1 MFVCRMYRVLNNG
14 GLDIR
19 SAVSRS
25 SPAISTEKVAR
36 PGGASK
42 SVFYKSGPSHAHN
55 HASYTRAGN
64 QTRNEREERNQ
75 DILRRNSAEAR
86 HEERSAININRR
98 VNDPG
103 QSQVNH
109 RGERRYCALCSETT
123 SIVKPNL
130 SLVKHK
136 HESSLVWRTEAPM
149 LPDGKYPCHTCEI
162 GYHSA
167 CLRDLQPYTRN
178 RYPVIVSSSILHQ
191 FLGRGNYGIKKDII
205 HVERCTIP
213 GALVHDLHH
222 AVAVT
227 YYPIGMPVDIL
238 FCGGLNDVG
247 RGRSALEVICAL
259 TFFAENVKHNLPG
272 SSFAVCS
279 LPLPPSLCRFDG
291 DNHPRKTGFVN
302 RKTTIIEL
310 NLRIADFNE
319 LQSRQSGVQTDAAPK
334 FHTRGIRTSR
344 PARPLVQKASNI
356 MEACIGHRW
365 SAWREEFPAYM
376 LHPSDKVRLSMG
388 RACGQYFCIIYNLRP
403 RLAKK
408 KIVGQIREQR
418 GIY

>member
-1 MFVCRMYRVLNNG
+1 
-14 GLDIR
+14 
-19 SAVSRS
+19 
-25 SPAISTEKVAR
+25 
-36 PGGASK
+36 
-42 SVFYKSGPSHAHN
+42 
-55 HASYTRAGN
+55 
-64 QTRNEREERNQ
+64 
-75 DILRRNSAEAR
+75 
-86 HEERSAININRR
+86 
-98 VNDPG
+98 
-103 QSQVNH
+103 
-109 RGERRYCALCSETT
+109 
-123 SIVKPNL
+123 
-130 SLVKHK
+130 
-136 HESSLVWRTEAPM
+136 
-149 LPDGKYPCHTCEI
+149 
-162 GYHSA
+162 
-167 CLRDLQPYTRN
+167 
-178 RYPVIVSSSILHQ
+178 
-191 FLGRGNYGIKKDII
+191 
-205 HVERCTIP
+205 
-213 GALVHDLHH
+213 
-222 AVAVT
+222 
-227 YYPIGMPVDIL
+227 
-238 FCGGLNDVG
+238 
-247 RGRSALEVICAL
+247 
-259 TFFAENVKHNLPG
+259 
-272 SSFAVCS
+272 
-279 LPLPPSLCRFDG
+279 LCRFDG